1 MTDLFSRL
9 RPEGWPVPSGYSDG
23 IIAAGR
29 MVVVSGQVGWDPE
42 TSAFASDD
50 LVKQTAQALRNIVA
64 VLASGGA
71 EPRHLVRLT
80 WYVVDRAE
88 YIAARKAIGKAYR
101 TILGLHYPAMS
112 LVVVAGLLEE
122 RARLEIEATAVV
134 PG

>member
-1 MTDLFSRL
+1 MTDLFSSL

-42 TSAFASDD
+42 TSVFASDN
-50 LVKQTAQALRNIVA
+50 LVEQTDQALRNIVA

-88 YIAARKAIGKAYR
+88 YIASRKAIGEAYR
-101 TILGLHYPAMS
+101 TILGSHYPAMS

-122 RARLEIEATAVV
+122 RARVEIEATAVV